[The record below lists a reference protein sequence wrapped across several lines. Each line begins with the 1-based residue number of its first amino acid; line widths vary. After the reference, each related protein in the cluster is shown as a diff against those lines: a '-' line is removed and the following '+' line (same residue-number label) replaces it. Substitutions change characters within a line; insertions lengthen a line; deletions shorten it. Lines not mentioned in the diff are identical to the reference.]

1 MRHTKLDVMDTHESW
16 LALRNPVRGPTTMID
31 GRGQDQTGGF
41 KVFGKIEVEKYGRVV
56 SRVLVVQY

>member
-1 MRHTKLDVMDTHESW
+1 MDTHESW

-41 KVFGKIEVEKYGRVV
+41 KVFVIGIGKIEVEKYGRVV